1 MPDFLHTCI
10 AAMVAVRPKRNRLAG
25 LGCGRDAVARLGI
38 ALALIAVLFGA
49 LSWEASGMEHG
60 VRVAQVEMAVR

>member
-10 AAMVAVRPKRNRLAG
+10 ATMIAVRPNRSRLAS
-25 LGCGRDAVARLGI
+25 LSCGRDAVARLGI

-49 LSWEASGMEHG
+49 LSWEASGMVHS
-60 VRVAQVEMAVR
+60 VQMAQVELR